1 MNVFEKRP
9 ISIRLTLRTLA
20 YLLRYPDTSF
30 RAHCHELIEAVEA
43 ESALSASR
51 VAELVK
57 LIVRLSKRPALE
69 VESEYVDIFDRGRRT
84 SLLMF
89 EHVHGDSR
97 DRGPAM
103 VDLIQTYEKAG
114 LILGPD
120 ELPDYLPVILEF
132 ASTQPALQAQEFLS
146 EITHILRA
154 IFTAL
159 LERQSDYASVLAAMI
174 ELSGEKAERV
184 IIHAEQALDE
194 SWAEP
199 EVFGGCST
207 EGQNKPG
214 QPQPVR
220 IVKRTATE
228 TKLNQQGA

>member
-1 MNVFEKRP
+1 MKLMNNSPVRAT
-9 ISIRLTLRTLA
+9 LTLRALA
-20 YLLRYPDTSF
+20 YLLRYPNATF
-30 RAHCHELIEAVEA
+30 RAHAQELAEAIKN
-43 ESALSASR
+43 ESALSETR
-51 VAELVK
+51 TQELVR
-57 LIVRLSKRPALE
+57 LIQRLRTRPALE
-69 VESEYVDIFDRGRRT
+69 IESEYVDIFDRGRRT

-114 LILGPD
+114 LLLDPD

-132 ASTQPALQAQEFLS
+132 ASTQPAREAQEFLG
-146 EITHILRA
+146 EMAHISRA

-159 LERQSDYASVLAAMI
+159 LERESEYASVLAAII

-184 IIHAEQALDE
+184 TIHEEQAIDE

-214 QPQPVR
+214 QPQPIR
-220 IVKRTATE
+220 IVKRTSTE
-228 TKLNQQGA
+228 TKLNHQGA

>member
-1 MNVFEKRP
+1 MNLFDTPPVNA
-9 ISIRLTLRTLA
+9 SLTLRALA
-20 YLLRYPDTSF
+20 YLLRYPDASF
-30 RAHCHELIEAVEA
+30 RAHGPELIEALEN
-43 ESALSASR
+43 ESALSPSR
-51 VAELVK
+51 TNELVIMIHK
-57 LIVRLSKRPALE
+57 LTKRPTLE

-114 LILGPD
+114 LYLDPD
-120 ELPDYLPVILEF
+120 ELPDYLPVLLEF
-132 ASTQPALQAQEFLS
+132 ASTQPAVQARAFLS
-146 EITHILRA
+146 ETAHISRT

-159 LERQSDYASVLAAMI
+159 LERESDYASVLAAII

-184 IIHAEQALDE
+184 TIQQDPDMDE
-194 SWAEP
+194 SWQEP

-214 QPQPVR
+214 QPQPIR

-228 TKLNQQGA
+228 TKLNHQGA

>member
-1 MNVFEKRP
+1 MNIFEKRP
-9 ISIRLTLRTLA
+9 VSISLTLRALA
-20 YLLRYPDTSF
+20 YLLRYPDSSF
-30 RAHCHELIEAVEA
+30 RAHGQELIEAVKA
-43 ESALSASR
+43 ESALSPSR
-51 VAELVK
+51 TQELVN
-57 LIVRLSKRPALE
+57 LIHRLSKRPSLE

-103 VDLIQTYEKAG
+103 VDLIQTYERAG
-114 LILGPD
+114 LLLGPD

-132 ASTQPALQAQEFLS
+132 ASTQPAQQAQEFLS
-146 EITHILRA
+146 ELTHIARA

-159 LERQSDYASVLAAMI
+159 HERQSDYASVLAAMI
-174 ELSGEKAERV
+174 ELSGEKAEPV
-184 IIHAEQALDE
+184 VIHAEQALDE

-214 QPQPVR
+214 QPQPIR

-228 TKLNQQGA
+228 TTLHQQGA

>member
-69 VESEYVDIFDRGRRT
+69 VESEYVDIFDRGHRT

-199 EVFGGCST
+199 EVFGVCST